1 MKNPLE
7 VTLPG
12 MKFNPLKNVLK
23 YKGYTGTVLFDADDR
38 IFHGRLMGITD
49 VITFEGASVKELER
63 DFRSA
68 VDEYLKTCKKLGR
81 EPEKPFSGRFMVR
94 VPSELHC
101 AIALAA
107 KKERKSINAW
117 IVEVCEQNVQG

>member
-1 MKNPLE
+1 MKNA
-7 VTLPG
+7 
-12 MKFNPLKNVLK
+12 LK

-49 VITFEGASVKELER
+49 VITFEGTSVNELEK

-68 VDEYLKTCKKLGR
+68 VDEYLKTCEKLGR

-94 VPSELHC
+94 VPPELHC

-107 KKERKSINAW
+107 KRDRKSVNAW
-117 IVEVCEQNVQG
+117 VAEICENHVHA

>member
-1 MKNPLE
+1 MKNA
-7 VTLPG
+7 
-12 MKFNPLKNVLK
+12 LK
-23 YKGYTGTVLFDADDR
+23 YKGYTGTVDFDSDDR

-49 VITFEGASVKELER
+49 MITFEGASVEDLEK

-68 VDEYLKTCKKLGR
+68 VDEYLKTCQRIGR
-81 EPEKPFSGRFMVR
+81 EPEKPFSGRFMLR

-101 AIALAA
+101 AIALSA

-117 IVEVCEQNVQG
+117 IAEICEQNVHP

>member
-1 MKNPLE
+1 MKN
-7 VTLPG
+7 T
-12 MKFNPLKNVLK
+12 LK
-23 YKGYTGTVLFDADDR
+23 YKGYTGTVVFDSDDR

-49 VITFEGASVKELER
+49 MITFEGASVENLEE

-68 VDEYLKTCKKLGR
+68 VDEYLKTCKRIGR

-107 KKERKSINAW
+107 KRERKSINAW
-117 IVEVCEQNVQG
+117 IAEICEQNVLA

>member
-1 MKNPLE
+1 MKNTLE
-7 VTLPG
+7 
-12 MKFNPLKNVLK
+12 
-23 YKGYTGTVLFDADDR
+23 YKGYTGTVVFDSDDH

-49 VITFEGASVKELER
+49 MITFEGAAVEDLEK

-68 VDEYLKTCKKLGR
+68 VDEYLKTCKRIGR
-81 EPEKPFSGRFMVR
+81 EPEQPFSGRFMLR

-101 AIALAA
+101 AIGLSA

-117 IVEVCEQNVQG
+117 IAKICEQNVHP

>member
-1 MKNPLE
+1 MKNA
-7 VTLPG
+7 
-12 MKFNPLKNVLK
+12 LK
-23 YKGYTGTVLFDADDR
+23 YKGYTGTVVFDSDDR

-49 VITFEGASVKELER
+49 IITFEGASVADLEK

-68 VDEYLKTCKKLGR
+68 VDEYLKTCKGIGR
-81 EPEKPFSGRFMVR
+81 EPERPFSGRFMVR

-117 IVEVCEQNVQG
+117 IAEVCEQNVLH

>member
-1 MKNPLE
+1 MKNA
-7 VTLPG
+7 
-12 MKFNPLKNVLK
+12 LK

-49 VITFEGASVKELER
+49 VITFEGTSVNELEK

-94 VPSELHC
+94 VPPELHC

-107 KKERKSINAW
+107 KRNRKSVNAW
-117 IVEVCEQNVQG
+117 VAEICENHVHA

>member
-1 MKNPLE
+1 MKNA
-7 VTLPG
+7 
-12 MKFNPLKNVLK
+12 LK

-49 VITFEGASVKELER
+49 VITFEGASVKELEK

-68 VDEYLKTCKKLGR
+68 VGDYLKTCNKMGR
-81 EPEKPFSGRFMVR
+81 EPENPFSGRFMVR
-94 VPSELHC
+94 VPPEMHC

-107 KKERKSINAW
+107 KRERKSINTWVA
-117 IVEVCEQNVQG
+117 EVCEKNVHV

>member
-1 MKNPLE
+1 MKN
-7 VTLPG
+7 T
-12 MKFNPLKNVLK
+12 LK
-23 YKGYTGTVLFDADDR
+23 YKGYTGTVLFDADDS

-49 VITFEGASVKELER
+49 MITFEGTSVKELEE
-63 DFRSA
+63 DFRSS
-68 VDEYLKTCKKLGR
+68 VDEYLATCKRMRR

-94 VPSELHC
+94 VPAELHC

-117 IVEVCEQNVQG
+117 ITKICEQNIQAL

>member
-1 MKNPLE
+1 MKN
-7 VTLPG
+7 T
-12 MKFNPLKNVLK
+12 LK
-23 YKGYTGTVLFDADDR
+23 YKGYTGTVVFDSDDR

-49 VITFEGASVKELER
+49 MITFEGASVEDLEK

-68 VDEYLKTCKKLGR
+68 VDEYLKTCKRIGR
-81 EPEKPFSGRFMVR
+81 EPEKPFSGRFMLR

-101 AIALAA
+101 AIALTA

-117 IVEVCEQNVQG
+117 IAEICEQNAHL

>member
-1 MKNPLE
+1 MKNA
-7 VTLPG
+7 
-12 MKFNPLKNVLK
+12 LK
-23 YKGYTGTVLFDADDR
+23 YKGYAGTVEFDADDR
-38 IFHGRLMGITD
+38 IFHGRLRGISD
-49 VITFEGASVKELER
+49 IITFEGTSVAELEK

-68 VDEYLKTCKKLGR
+68 VDEYLKTCKEIGR

-107 KKERKSINAW
+107 KREHKSGSPKSVNITPWHKEFL
-117 IVEVCEQNVQG
+117 

>member
-1 MKNPLE
+1 MKNA
-7 VTLPG
+7 
-12 MKFNPLKNVLK
+12 LK
-23 YKGYTGTVLFDADDR
+23 YKGYTGTVVFDSDDR

-49 VITFEGASVKELER
+49 MITFEGASVENLEE

-68 VDEYLKTCKKLGR
+68 VDEYLKTCKRIGR
-81 EPEKPFSGRFMVR
+81 EPEKPFSGRFMLR

-101 AIALAA
+101 AIALRA

-117 IVEVCEQNVQG
+117 IAEICEQNAHL

>member
-1 MKNPLE
+1 MKNA
-7 VTLPG
+7 
-12 MKFNPLKNVLK
+12 LK

-49 VITFEGASVKELER
+49 VITFEGASVKELEK

-68 VDEYLKTCKKLGR
+68 VEDYLKTCHKMGR

-94 VPSELHC
+94 VPPEMHC

-107 KKERKSINAW
+107 KRERKSINAW
-117 IVEVCEQNVQG
+117 VAEVCEKNVHV

>member
-1 MKNPLE
+1 MKNA
-7 VTLPG
+7 
-12 MKFNPLKNVLK
+12 LK
-23 YKGYTGTVLFDADDR
+23 YKGYTGTVVFDSDDR

-49 VITFEGASVKELER
+49 IITFEGASVADLEK

-68 VDEYLKTCKKLGR
+68 VDEYLKTCKGIGR
-81 EPEKPFSGRFMVR
+81 EPERPFSGRFMVR

-117 IVEVCEQNVQG
+117 IAAVCEQHVLH

>member
-1 MKNPLE
+1 MKNA
-7 VTLPG
+7 
-12 MKFNPLKNVLK
+12 LK

-49 VITFEGASVKELER
+49 VITFEGTSVNELEK

-68 VDEYLKTCKKLGR
+68 VDEYLKTCEKLGR

-94 VPSELHC
+94 VPPELHC

-107 KKERKSINAW
+107 KRNRKSVNAW
-117 IVEVCEQNVQG
+117 VAEICENHLHA